1 MLWSMVLVLT
11 WPMLY
16 QRSLFIPLSIISL
29 GDFMS
34 KKIISSLTTLL
45 AALLLVSCA
54 PSHSTN
60 NQPTASS
67 TEVTKKNEISITVS
81 VTPEGQEAQSKTLK
95 VAEDSNLMKVLK
107 ANYKIEEKMA

>member
-1 MLWSMVLVLT
+1 
-11 WPMLY
+11 
-16 QRSLFIPLSIISL
+16 
-29 GDFMS
+29 MS

-81 VTPEGQEAQSKTLK
+81 AVSYTHLTALGLQ
-95 VAEDSNLMKVLK
+95 VNM
-107 ANYKIEEKMA
+107 